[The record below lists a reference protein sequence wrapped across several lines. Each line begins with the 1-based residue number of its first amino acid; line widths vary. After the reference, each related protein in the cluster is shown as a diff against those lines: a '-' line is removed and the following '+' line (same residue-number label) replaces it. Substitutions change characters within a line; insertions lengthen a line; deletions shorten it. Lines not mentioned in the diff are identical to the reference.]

1 MKSGFISN
9 KFGEHPHPI
18 IKNIKVKNEDF
29 FETEVSD
36 NTFVIFNPP
45 YGERIELGV
54 NEFYKK
60 VGDSLKKNYKNCT
73 AWLISSDI
81 ENLKMIGLKPASK
94 IEVMNGN
101 LKCSFREFKIYE
113 GSKKKKYQKS

>member
-1 MKSGFISN
+1 MFLGLRYFIDVDD
-9 KFGEHPHPI
+9 K
-18 IKNIKVKNEDF
+18 IKNSWKKNG
-29 FETEVSD
+29 SWKLYCS
-36 NTFVIFNPP
+36 N
-45 YGERIELGV
+45 

-81 ENLKMIGLKPASK
+81 ENLKMIGLKPTSK

-113 GSKKKKYQKS
+113 GSKKQKYQKS